1 MKSALALMALCG
13 TLVTSTGGLAQNYP
27 SGPMRIVVPFPPG
40 GGTDMLARV
49 LSPKKGDA
57 A

>member
-1 MKSALALMALCG
+1 MKSALTLMALCG